1 MTFPVRL
8 MKFSL
13 FNCDKTYNLDSVE
26 TLLQKVANKL
36 NLKMLVDKCYFGL
49 REMSDVCGKTIP
61 MQQMDYAIFVIH
73 ADESRLSINEE
84 NAGIGYAKIYKAL
97 LQATGDKVLII
108 IGGDKYYKDEDEK
121 EQFVISRWVRR
132 KVASQFDEEYFDGR
146 ESFIFSWNKEHRE
159 IHEEALEY
167 YLNPNKR
174 GEKFRYE
181 PKPTPAAP
189 ETTDSS
195 KEVINIGACDL
206 LVEND
211 ELDLENDSIK
221 KERQKCYGATLGADA
236 VSASV
241 DHQKGTLL
249 IETHMR
255 YGKIWLPSEETV
267 EVLER
272 DWKSVRDAKVQ
283 FIVSEFGRVNC
294 HVTKERRRFWKR
306 FEPSDRSN
314 VFNNRLWS
322 CWLAIYNCARA
333 CCCDCCCNCRCDC
346 CCNACNK

>member
-1 MTFPVRL
+1 M
-8 MKFSL
+8 
-13 FNCDKTYNLDSVE
+13 
-26 TLLQKVANKL
+26 
-36 NLKMLVDKCYFGL
+36 
-49 REMSDVCGKTIP
+49 
-61 MQQMDYAIFVIH
+61 
-73 ADESRLSINEE
+73 
-84 NAGIGYAKIYKAL
+84 
-97 LQATGDKVLII
+97 II
-108 IGGDKYYKDEDEK
+108 IGGDKYYKDEEEK

-132 KVASQFDEEYFDGR
+132 KVASQFDEGYFDGR

-249 IETHMR
+249 LETHMR

-306 FEPSDRSN
+306 FEPSDRSI

-333 CCCDCCCNCRCDC
+333 CYCDCCCNCRCDC

>member
-1 MTFPVRL
+1 M
-8 MKFSL
+8 
-13 FNCDKTYNLDSVE
+13 
-26 TLLQKVANKL
+26 
-36 NLKMLVDKCYFGL
+36 
-49 REMSDVCGKTIP
+49 
-61 MQQMDYAIFVIH
+61 
-73 ADESRLSINEE
+73 
-84 NAGIGYAKIYKAL
+84 
-97 LQATGDKVLII
+97 
-108 IGGDKYYKDEDEK
+108 
-121 EQFVISRWVRR
+121 
-132 KVASQFDEEYFDGR
+132 
-146 ESFIFSWNKEHRE
+146 
-159 IHEEALEY
+159 
-167 YLNPNKR
+167 
-174 GEKFRYE
+174 
-181 PKPTPAAP
+181 
-189 ETTDSS
+189 
-195 KEVINIGACDL
+195 

-249 IETHMR
+249 LETHMR

-314 VFNNRLWS
+314 VFKNRLWS

-333 CCCDCCCNCRCDC
+333 CCCDCCCKCSCDC